1 MARQMK
7 ESGIDWIGRIP
18 NEWHLAQLKR
28 FVTVNNGREILEEI
42 DKSNDAIPVYGSG
55 GIFKYTSSYLYDGIA
70 VLFGRKGTLGKPI
83 MTNGKIWVVDTMYY
97 LTYSPE
103 LDPKFNYFQ
112 LQCFDWVPHITQT
125 ALPSIVASEIVS
137 CSFAFPLLWEQKKIA
152 SFLEAEL
159 AKIDIVQRNTRFAID
174 EYKRLRQSIIA
185 EAVTKGIQRN
195 RQMKPSGIDW
205 IGKLPA
211 DWKVQRGKHLFVE
224 TNERSIDGHEE
235 LLTVSHITGVTPRS
249 MKNVNMFMAE
259 SLVDYKVCHIGD
271 LAANTMWM
279 WQGAIGVSK
288 YEGVISP
295 SYNTYRQRNNSYY
308 YGYLE
313 YLLRIPNLVATY
325 AAYSTGITASR
336 LRLYPDQ
343 FFSIM
348 FPVPPM
354 SEQKEIADYL
364 DKKCAEIDT
373 LISKKA
379 ALLEELENYKKSL
392 IYEYVTG
399 KKEVQ

>member
-7 ESGIDWIGRIP
+7 ESGIDWVGRIP

-42 DKSNDAIPVYGSG
+42 DKSDDAIPVYGSG
-55 GIFKYTSSYLYDGIA
+55 GVFKYTSSYLYDGIA

-137 CSFAFPLLWEQKKIA
+137 CSFAFPPLWEQKKIA

-364 DKKCAEIDT
+364 DKKCTEIDT
-373 LISKKA
+373 LISKKT
-379 ALLEELENYKKSL
+379 ALLEELENYKKS
-392 IYEYVTG
+392 IIFEYVTG

>member
-7 ESGIDWIGRIP
+7 ESGIDWVGRIP

-42 DKSNDAIPVYGSG
+42 DKSDDAIPVYGSG
-55 GIFKYTSSYLYDGIA
+55 GVFKYTSSYLYDGIA

-137 CSFAFPLLWEQKKIA
+137 CSFAFPPLWEQKKIA

-195 RQMKPSGIDW
+195 RQMKPSGIVW

-271 LAANTMWM
+271 LATNTMWM

-364 DKKCAEIDT
+364 DKKCTEIDT
-373 LISKKA
+373 LISKKT
-379 ALLEELENYKKSL
+379 ALLEELENYKKS
-392 IYEYVTG
+392 IIFEYVTG

>member
-1 MARQMK
+1 
-7 ESGIDWIGRIP
+7 
-18 NEWHLAQLKR
+18 
-28 FVTVNNGREILEEI
+28 
-42 DKSNDAIPVYGSG
+42 
-55 GIFKYTSSYLYDGIA
+55 
-70 VLFGRKGTLGKPI
+70 
-83 MTNGKIWVVDTMYY
+83 
-97 LTYSPE
+97 
-103 LDPKFNYFQ
+103 
-112 LQCFDWVPHITQT
+112 
-125 ALPSIVASEIVS
+125 
-137 CSFAFPLLWEQKKIA
+137 
-152 SFLEAEL
+152 
-159 AKIDIVQRNTRFAID
+159 
-174 EYKRLRQSIIA
+174 
-185 EAVTKGIQRN
+185 
-195 RQMKPSGIDW
+195 
-205 IGKLPA
+205 
-211 DWKVQRGKHLFVE
+211 
-224 TNERSIDGHEE
+224 
-235 LLTVSHITGVTPRS
+235 
-249 MKNVNMFMAE
+249 
-259 SLVDYKVCHIGD
+259 
-271 LAANTMWM
+271 M

-308 YGYLE
+308 YDYLE

-364 DKKCAEIDT
+364 DKKCAEIET